1 MVNVFFQVISKI
13 AAMNAFVAAM
23 NAMNV
28 SEFTIQGHTHVGIDR
43 FLTEVRRSFED
54 RAIEE

>member
-1 MVNVFFQVISKI
+1 MVNVFFQVLSKI
-13 AAMNAFVAAM
+13 AAM